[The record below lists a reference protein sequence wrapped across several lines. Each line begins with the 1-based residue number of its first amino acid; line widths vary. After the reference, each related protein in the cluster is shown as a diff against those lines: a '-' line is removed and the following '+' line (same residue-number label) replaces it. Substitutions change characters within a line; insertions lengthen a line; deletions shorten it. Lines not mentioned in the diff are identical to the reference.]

1 MNSRGFDASFALR
14 GVTGE
19 AGRFREINYTLLQA
33 VQFGPVPVVMSET
46 PVGVTQR
53 MVMNHFFTANRLLLA
68 LGMRVRR
75 HEQVFDELETHVLK
89 RTVSEPRA

>member
-1 MNSRGFDASFALR
+1 
-14 GVTGE
+14 
-19 AGRFREINYTLLQA
+19 
-33 VQFGPVPVVMSET
+33 MSET

-53 MVMNHFFTANRLLLA
+53 MVMNHIFTANRLLLA